1 MGTFQVG
8 LLLIGTFALLLA
20 LSVPVSVSII
30 ISSVVTMASTLS
42 LDLGTF
48 VASQRMVGGVDS
60 FSLLAVPF
68 YILCGVLMNT
78 GGIAQKLIDFAK
90 ILVGR
95 IPGGLAHTN
104 ILGNTL
110 FGSLSG
116 SSVAASVAIGGVLIP
131 MEEKEGYDKKFAA
144 AVNIASAPTGLIIP
158 PSGILIIYP
167 VLAGC
172 SVVGMIMSGYIPG
185 LMWALACMVVAYVI
199 AKKNHYPTAGK
210 VPASVFFKYFVDAI
224 PSLLLI
230 VILTVVNLIMT
241 ILDTNTYFLF
251 SASVP
256 YYLVFVGMGI
266 ENGFVDGAW
275 NVKGTLT
282 YTGLVI
288 ALVIVAVYLLCWLLS
303 KERAGWLTAAL
314 VLFIVDTV
322 ALVVITF
329 ALYDSPM
336 GKLVDFLLHI
346 WAIVELVLAVRG
358 SRKLKELPPTEEPR
372 NVCTGPEF

>member
-1 MGTFQVG
+1 MARNNTPVDKNSREYLLRQV
-8 LLLIGTFALLLA
+8 A
-20 LSVPVSVSII
+20 
-30 ISSVVTMASTLS
+30 
-42 LDLGTF
+42 
-48 VASQRMVGGVDS
+48 
-60 FSLLAVPF
+60 
-68 YILCGVLMNT
+68 N
-78 GGIAQKLIDFAK
+78 
-90 ILVGR
+90 GR
-95 IPGGLAHTN
+95 
-104 ILGNTL
+104 
-110 FGSLSG
+110 
-116 SSVAASVAIGGVLIP
+116 
-131 MEEKEGYDKKFAA
+131 Y
-144 AVNIASAPTGLIIP
+144 
-158 PSGILIIYP
+158 
-167 VLAGC
+167 
-172 SVVGMIMSGYIPG
+172 
-185 LMWALACMVVAYVI
+185 
-199 AKKNHYPTAGK
+199 
-210 VPASVFFKYFVDAI
+210 
-224 PSLLLI
+224 SLLLI

-303 KERAGWLTAAL
+303 KKRAGWLTA
-314 VLFIVDTV
+314 

>member
-1 MGTFQVG
+1 MAKNNIQADKNSREYLLRQV
-8 LLLIGTFALLLA
+8 A
-20 LSVPVSVSII
+20 
-30 ISSVVTMASTLS
+30 
-42 LDLGTF
+42 
-48 VASQRMVGGVDS
+48 
-60 FSLLAVPF
+60 
-68 YILCGVLMNT
+68 N
-78 GGIAQKLIDFAK
+78 
-90 ILVGR
+90 GR
-95 IPGGLAHTN
+95 
-104 ILGNTL
+104 
-110 FGSLSG
+110 
-116 SSVAASVAIGGVLIP
+116 
-131 MEEKEGYDKKFAA
+131 Y
-144 AVNIASAPTGLIIP
+144 
-158 PSGILIIYP
+158 
-167 VLAGC
+167 
-172 SVVGMIMSGYIPG
+172 
-185 LMWALACMVVAYVI
+185 
-199 AKKNHYPTAGK
+199 
-210 VPASVFFKYFVDAI
+210 
-224 PSLLLI
+224 SLLLI

-303 KERAGWLTAAL
+303 KKRAGWLTAAL
-314 VLFIVDTV
+314 VLFIIDTV